1 MRQRATRCEQRRCI
15 YFLINLTGV
24 KHSRGGGKKE
34 GKKVAPPYPLR
45 LFRFIFDQRYFFPFF
60 MAPIRRHSPPLP
72 PTAIIPSIILF
83 RPRSENFALGPRR
96 YHASPLKSESFK
108 QLHPQRLL
116 GSGTPRNG
124 ISLHSEC
131 SQQRRRE
138 EREQSSGTFNLVTI
152 QLE

>member
-24 KHSRGGGKKE
+24 KHSRGGGKKG
-34 GKKVAPPYPLR
+34 GKKVP
-45 LFRFIFDQRYFFPFF
+45 
-60 MAPIRRHSPPLP
+60 PPLP
-72 PTAIIPSIILF
+72 TPSIISLYFRPAIFLSFLYGADSSPFPPPAIIPSIILF